1 MQDFDDPGEFQV
13 AVRLESSAFATAR
26 RPFPPALPH
35 VHKSTRTLF
44 LRDGKTA
51 ALSGK
56 GVDANGHVTEGRGRS
71 LIRTA
76 ELRRVSE
83 RMFCLDADPTC
94 AGHRVCRAAQLVLK
108 SAAARQ
114 QGGARQRRL
123 VINHHSCSRLLPAL
137 LPLRQKDGR
146 EERTAVASTF
156 H

>member
-1 MQDFDDPGEFQV
+1 M
-13 AVRLESSAFATAR
+13 
-26 RPFPPALPH
+26 
-35 VHKSTRTLF
+35 
-44 LRDGKTA
+44 
-51 ALSGK
+51 
-56 GVDANGHVTEGRGRS
+56 DANGHATEGRGQS